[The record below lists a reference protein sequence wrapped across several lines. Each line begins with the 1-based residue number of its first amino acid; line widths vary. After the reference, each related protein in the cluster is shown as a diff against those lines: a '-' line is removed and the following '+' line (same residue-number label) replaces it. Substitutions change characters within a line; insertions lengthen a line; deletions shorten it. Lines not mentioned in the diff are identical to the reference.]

1 MCSSL
6 DKGLRV
12 WLGKCSRGSEM
23 EKASS
28 AFCGNEDGFVT
39 PSRDVQVASGLP
51 VDGVPSVVNGC
62 SAAIKASMAPG
73 PVTSMLPISNRRSS
87 TITGGFCLFDIS
99 SSSFHS
105 CKNADGCTRI
115 KTFLRSFFPFFVFV
129 SSTSTISTSFDF
141 SSAAQTNVTGAVGRL
156 YPSSPLRSNTHVCKL
171 LVPALHFL
179 PFLPQA
185 SSPSTPTPLN
195 TLSTP
200 STVPSICTVDI

>member
-1 MCSSL
+1 
-6 DKGLRV
+6 
-12 WLGKCSRGSEM
+12 M

-39 PSRDVQVASGLP
+39 PSRDVQVASGLQ
-51 VDGVPSVVNGC
+51 VVGVPSVVNGC

-73 PVTSMLPISNRRSS
+73 PVISMLPISNRRSS

-115 KTFLRSFFPFFVFV
+115 KTFLRSLFPFFFVFV

-141 SSAAQTNVTGAVGRL
+141 SSAAQTNVTGAIGRL
-156 YPSSPLRSNTHVCKL
+156 YPPPPSPVSRSKTHVCKL
-171 LVPALHFL
+171 RVPALHFL

-200 STVPSICTVDI
+200 STVPSICTVAI